1 MKRITR
7 RVACGALVLLLPAF
21 AAAGVCAQASGSD
34 LPAAKTADRAAVL
47 VELFTSEG
55 CPHCPEADALLD
67 RLYTS
72 QSIDGAQIVALE
84 EHVDYWDS
92 PKWVDHFSSSEFTER
107 QKLYADAMDL
117 ESLYTP
123 QMVVDG
129 LVEFVGNN
137 ESRARATI
145 SALGHAPIA
154 AVRILPLESGHAA
167 TSTPPGAQVRLEAH
181 GLTLSSP
188 AAVYLVLAEDRLFS
202 RVNGGSNAGES
213 WPHSSIARWFHLTGT
228 LSAKDASFT
237 ATVALDP
244 PQPGWHVENLRLI
257 AFAQEEETRRVVA
270 LGTTRLADILPAPN
284 GVPQSAIQSVRTN
297 APVAAPKAAPAS
309 SKPF

>member
-1 MKRITR
+1 VNRIFR
-7 RVACGALVLLLPAF
+7 CVACGALTVLLPALVTVRVG
-21 AAAGVCAQASGSD
+21 AQAAGGDQ
-34 LPAAKTADRAAVL
+34 PAAKPAERAAVL

-67 RLYTS
+67 RLYSS

-84 EHVDYWDS
+84 EHVDYWDTA
-92 PKWVDHFSSSEFTER
+92 KWVDHFSSPAFTER

-123 QMVVDG
+123 QMIVDG

-154 AVRILPLESGHAA
+154 AVRILPLESAHGAA
-167 TSTPPGAQVRLEAH
+167 TAPPIARVRLEAH
-181 GLTLSSP
+181 GLTLSSS

-202 RVNGGSNAGES
+202 RVNGGSNSGES
-213 WPHSSIARWFHLTGT
+213 WPHSSVARSFHLTGT
-228 LSAKDASFT
+228 LAAKDANFN

-244 PQPGWHVENLRLI
+244 LQPGWHAENLRLI
-257 AFAQEEETRRVVA
+257 AFVQEEETRRVVA
-270 LGTTRLADILPAPN
+270 LGTARLADILPAPKATTQPATG
-284 GVPQSAIQSVRTN
+284 GVSPEAH
-297 APVAAPKAAPAS
+297 AAAPKAAPDS

>member
-1 MKRITR
+1 VKRISR
-7 RVACGALVLLLPAF
+7 CAACSALAVLLLAF
-21 AAAGVCAQASGSD
+21 AAVPAWPQASGSD
-34 LPAAKTADRAAVL
+34 QPAAKPADRGPVL

-67 RLYTS
+67 RLYDT

-84 EHVDYWDS
+84 EHVDYWDTA
-92 PKWVDHFSSSEFTER
+92 KWVDHYSSAAFTER

-129 LVEFVGNN
+129 LVELVGNN

-145 SALGHAPIA
+145 SALGQAPIA
-154 AVRILPLESGHAA
+154 AVRILPPESGPDAK
-167 TSTPPGAQVRLEAH
+167 TTPPGPQVRLEAH
-181 GLTLSSP
+181 GLTLSSS
-188 AAVYLVLAEDRLFS
+188 AAVYLVLAEDKLFS
-202 RVNGGSNAGES
+202 RVHGGSNAGES

-228 LSAKDASFT
+228 LSAKDANFT
-237 ATVALDP
+237 ATVALDA
-244 PQPGWHVENLRLI
+244 PQPGWHAENLRLI
-257 AFAQEEETRRVVA
+257 AFVQEEETRRVVA
-270 LGTTRLADILPAPN
+270 LGTARLADLLPGLKIAPRPAAGVPPAP
-284 GVPQSAIQSVRTN
+284 P
-297 APVAAPKAAPAS
+297 AAPKVAPAS